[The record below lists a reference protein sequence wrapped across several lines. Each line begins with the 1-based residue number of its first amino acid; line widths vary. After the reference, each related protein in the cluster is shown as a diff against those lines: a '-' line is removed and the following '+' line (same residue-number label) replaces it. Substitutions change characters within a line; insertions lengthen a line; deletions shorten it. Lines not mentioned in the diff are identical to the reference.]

1 VRAMAPKKKEE
12 PPPEEEKKEEEA
24 PPEPVVEQRH
34 GNFVLPN
41 GSTYV
46 GQYNCKFLVPV
57 PPPDYVVGTA
67 LEPLQESESLE
78 IHGRGKLLFGPE
90 LYDGEWRN
98 GQMTKG
104 KHVFASGAVYEGFF
118 LHNQFHGQGKYSWAD
133 GREYEG
139 LFAAGQMHGAGV
151 YRSFTS
157 TAAAAFE
164 GVSVHGQFQS
174 GHVEQD
180 ALQAKFCAAY
190 GAPLLESAKAAL
202 AKGADGHWPELLV
215 APGLERDWAAGRAL
229 GDIVERCKSPDQI
242 AEDETAEDLEKAI
255 EEAQAA
261 YKEITFLL
269 DGPFPTAVD
278 FPLLHELVEGLTVP
292 PPADGEEPAAPAT
305 AMTLCEA
312 QPPQVRKAQLRYLG
326 QCVQLAGAS
335 GTVLLCNVGWSK
347 GDPAALDTADAVA
360 DYDVTKACW
369 RLVAAEKAQTEE

>member
-1 VRAMAPKKKEE
+1 MAPKKKEE

-118 LHNQFHGQGKYSWAD
+118 LHNQFHGQGKYCWAD

-157 TAAAAFE
+157 TAAA
-164 GVSVHGQFQS
+164 
-174 GHVEQD
+174 
-180 ALQAKFCAAY
+180 

-242 AEDETAEDLEKAI
+242 AEDETAEYLEKAI

-269 DGPFPTAVD
+269 DGPFPTA
-278 FPLLHELVEGLTVP
+278 
-292 PPADGEEPAAPAT
+292 AGEEPAAPAT

-312 QPPQVRKAQLRYLG
+312 QPPQVRKAQLRYL
-326 QCVQLAGAS
+326 
-335 GTVLLCNVGWSK
+335 
-347 GDPAALDTADAVA
+347 
-360 DYDVTKACW
+360 
-369 RLVAAEKAQTEE
+369 